1 MTSFECTSKAADRH
15 LWSALHV
22 DRPSKRRWHS
32 QVIQVID
39 TGILRVMSILTQVIN
54 TITYVNID
62 IIHWHQWCHI
72 WHPYWVR
79 LGPNGSLSQNVLK
92 LILKSPR
99 FVPFWPNLNAKYDI
113 PDEQDSARVSVL
125 GLTQFSQIR
134 FSLRL
139 LFLLR
144 QLPLLCS
151 AAVPV
156 GEG

>member
-1 MTSFECTSKAADRH
+1 MTSFECTIKAADRH

-22 DRPSKRRWHS
+22 DRPSNGRWHS

-92 LILKSPR
+92 LILKKSQICPPFGANMTQFGCQIR
-99 FVPFWPNLNAKYDI
+99 HPWSFVNLALDVI
-113 PDEQDSARVSVL
+113 HWRVSARNKQKHCRHN
-125 GLTQFSQIR
+125 LT
-134 FSLRL
+134 
-139 LFLLR
+139 
-144 QLPLLCS
+144 
-151 AAVPV
+151 V
-156 GEG
+156 